1 MHLLYTRRFNN
12 WDKKRLSFISDKP
25 LEISGAHQ
33 TAGNSQDKENMHER
47 RVYQAVYQGQ
57 RFQQNVK
64 EKRLVM
70 PSTTRAAFAAKLT
83 AKNVRKP
90 RAENSKTK
98 QQREVQRKE
107 HIPQKT
113 KRDKVL
119 GSISSLRTIDFLEN
133 DSELDNFDAFDKARI
148 KYNIEID
155 SSIEEDET

>member
-1 MHLLYTRRFNN
+1 MHLLYTYRFNN
-12 WDKKRLSFISDKP
+12 CDKKCLSFISDKP
-25 LEISGAHQ
+25 LEISGAPQ
-33 TAGNSQDKENMHER
+33 TTGGSQDKENMHER

-57 RFQQNVK
+57 RLQQNVK
-64 EKRLVM
+64 EKRLVI

-83 AKNVRKP
+83 TKNVRKP
-90 RAENSKTK
+90 RAENIKTK
-98 QQREVQRKE
+98 QQKERKE
-107 HIPQKT
+107 HIPQTT